1 MSVPPVVAEHLSK
14 KFGRARGITDV
25 SLRVE
30 DGQIVGFLGP
40 NGAGKTTTIRCLLG
54 LYRPTSGRASTLG
67 VDPSRG
73 DAGFLRDVGYLPG
86 ELTLPESLT
95 GADLLAR
102 FGRMRG
108 LADTAYRDKLV
119 DRLGAETERPIRM
132 LSKGN
137 KQKLGI
143 VLALMHRPRLLV
155 LDEPT
160 SGLDPLLRDE
170 FAALVRETVADGR
183 CSILLSSHDLD
194 EVQRLVDRVV
204 VLRAGLI
211 VADDTVHALRASAP
225 RTMELSFDHD
235 VDARPL
241 ADLAGVTLTCATRRH
256 VALAYSGPLPP
267 VLQVV
272 VRLAPESLT
281 ARPADLDELFHRLY
295 DARDEETADA
305 RDEET
310 ADAR

>member
-1 MSVPPVVAEHLSK
+1 MSASPVVAEHLSK
-14 KFGRARGITDV
+14 TFGRGRGITDV

-30 DGQIVGFLGP
+30 DGQVVGFLGP
-40 NGAGKTTTIRCLLG
+40 NGAGKSTTIRCLLG

-86 ELTLPESLT
+86 ELALPEALS

-108 LADTAYRDKLV
+108 LADTAYRDELV

-160 SGLDPLLRDE
+160 SGLDPLLQDE
-170 FAALVRETVADGR
+170 FAAIVRETVADGR
-183 CSILLSSHDLD
+183 FSVLLSSHDLD
-194 EVQRLVDRVV
+194 EVQRL
-204 VLRAGLI
+204 
-211 VADDTVHALRASAP
+211 P
-225 RTMELSFDHD
+225 
-235 VDARPL
+235 PL
-241 ADLAGVTLTCATRRH
+241 ADLAAVTLTSASPRH
-256 VALAYSGPLPP
+256 VTLTYSGPLAP
-267 VLQVV
+267 VLDVV

-295 DARDEETADA
+295 DARPEETADA
-305 RDEET
+305 R
-310 ADAR
+310 

>member
-1 MSVPPVVAEHLSK
+1 MSASPVVAEHLSK
-14 KFGRARGITDV
+14 TFGRARGITDV

-30 DGQIVGFLGP
+30 DGQVVGFLGP
-40 NGAGKTTTIRCLLG
+40 NGAGKSTTIRCLLG
-54 LYRPTSGRASTLG
+54 LYRPTGGRAWTLG

-73 DAGFLRDVGYLPG
+73 DAGFLREVGYLPG
-86 ELTLPESLT
+86 ELALPEALT

-102 FGRMRG
+102 LGRMRG
-108 LADTAYRDKLV
+108 LADTAYRDELV
-119 DRLGAETERPIRM
+119 DRLGAETQRPIRM

-160 SGLDPLLRDE
+160 SGLDPLLQDE
-170 FAALVRETVADGR
+170 FATLVRETVADGR
-183 CSILLSSHDLD
+183 CSVLLSSHDLD

-204 VLRAGLI
+204 VIRAGHI
-211 VADDTVHALRASAP
+211 VADDTVEALRATAP
-225 RTMELSFDHD
+225 RTMELGFDHD
-235 VDARPL
+235 IDTRPL
-241 ADLAGVTLTCATRRH
+241 ADLPAVTLTSAIPRH
-256 VALAYSGPLPP
+256 VTLTYSGPLAP
-267 VLQVV
+267 VLDVV

-295 DARDEETADA
+295 DARPEETADA
-305 RDEET
+305 R
-310 ADAR
+310 

>member
-1 MSVPPVVAEHLSK
+1 MLGLDTRTHSREV
-14 KFGRARGITDV
+14 RAR
-25 SLRVE
+25 
-30 DGQIVGFLGP
+30 
-40 NGAGKTTTIRCLLG
+40 
-54 LYRPTSGRASTLG
+54 
-67 VDPSRG
+67 
-73 DAGFLRDVGYLPG
+73 VGYLPG
-86 ELTLPESLT
+86 ELALPEALS

-108 LADTAYRDKLV
+108 LADTAYRDELV

-160 SGLDPLLRDE
+160 SGLDPLLQDE
-170 FAALVRETVADGR
+170 FAAIVRETVADGR
-183 CSILLSSHDLD
+183 FSVLLSSHDLD

-204 VLRAGLI
+204 VIRAGHI
-211 VADDTVHALRASAP
+211 VADDTVETLRATAP
-225 RTMELSFDHD
+225 RTMELGFDHD
-235 VDARPL
+235 VDTQPL
-241 ADLAGVTLTCATRRH
+241 ADLAAVTLTSASPRH
-256 VALAYSGPLPP
+256 VTLTYSGPLAP
-267 VLQVV
+267 VLDVV

-295 DARDEETADA
+295 DARPEETADA
-305 RDEET
+305 R
-310 ADAR
+310 